1 MIDFKLT
8 IGCRVALQRVFQR
21 SPMGRDGGLRYVAYA
36 WADHAI
42 RWIEQAKRDT
52 VLFYEKLLDDGA

>member
-1 MIDFKLT
+1 
-8 IGCRVALQRVFQR
+8 
-21 SPMGRDGGLRYVAYA
+21 MGRDGGLRYVAYA